1 MQSFIREWSEI
12 QHIVNNK
19 PYDKFITDVSELLTN
34 NYTIIEHKYL
44 SNVQLTTTTI
54 DMYYC
59 IIQSLQTNV
68 LYVLFSSGIVL
79 TYNDLYNNSEL
90 NAHLMQLIHTLSN
103 NKEQRF
109 VLGGHS
115 MGCVL
120 ALYTGFLMHRMP
132 LFNRCFIVGTAGAKW
147 IPGFFDFA
155 RESLVYNNIQVF
167 ISGSKQRKSMVLDS
181 FFTKGDAN
189 LVAYTPITV
198 LYYDTKTNV
207 ANQIPYDTIG
217 CNITYSEKL
226 HDWNYYKKL
235 INLAL

>member
-1 MQSFIREWSEI
+1 MQSYIREWSEI

-19 PYDKFITDVSELLTN
+19 PYDKFVTDVSELLLTN

-59 IIQSLQTNV
+59 IV
-68 LYVLFSSGIVL
+68 RLYKPMYYMCCFLRAIVL
-79 TYNDLYNNSEL
+79 THDDVYNNPKL
-90 NAHLMQLIHTLSN
+90 NTNLMLLIHTLSN
-103 NKEQRF
+103 NKEQRY

-132 LFNRCFIVGTAGAKW
+132 VFNRCFIVGTAGAKW
-147 IPGFFDFA
+147 IPRSFNFA
-155 RESLVYNNIQVF
+155 REVELSVPSVPSNYDNIQVF

-181 FFTKGDAN
+181 FLTKG
-189 LVAYTPITV
+189 
-198 LYYDTKTNV
+198 
-207 ANQIPYDTIG
+207 
-217 CNITYSEKL
+217 CN
-226 HDWNYYKKL
+226 
-235 INLAL
+235 

>member
-1 MQSFIREWSEI
+1 MQSYIREWSEI

-19 PYDKFITDVSELLTN
+19 PYDKFVTDISTHLIDN

-59 IIQSLQTNV
+59 IVRSLQTNV
-68 LYVLFSSGIVL
+68 LYVLFPSGIVL
-79 TYNDLYNNSEL
+79 THDDVYNNPKL
-90 NAHLMQLIHTLSN
+90 NTNLMLLIHTLSN
-103 NKEQRF
+103 NKEQRY

-147 IPGFFDFA
+147 IPGSFYYTNYD
-155 RESLVYNNIQVF
+155 NIQIF
-167 ISGSKQRKSMVLDS
+167 ISGSKQTKSMVLDC
-181 FFTKGDAN
+181 FLTKGDAN

-198 LYYDTKTNV
+198 LYYDTQTNV
-207 ANQIPYDTIG
+207 ANQIPYDSIG